1 MKAFW
6 TLYWKEFKSNKIIML
21 YIIIFYF
28 GFGLSM
34 PFLQYRIS
42 IPKIELSYFLLGF
55 SVTSLFIIPLA
66 IFFLLASEKRE
77 NSSNL
82 IFSLPT
88 KRYLII
94 LSQFTVIIS
103 YFILISTGYFIIFAF
118 SGVFHRMSFS
128 EYLILY
134 YFTVIPVF
142 FMISSIISF
151 IMALNS
157 IIKRYRVALGIVF
170 ANALLLFCLALN
182 QFVKN
187 SLRWSLFYMGS
198 EQFLD
203 KTFKS
208 FFGFG
213 ISHYHYMHVYWWLV
227 RIIRDC
233 SIYAVSLLFLF
244 IGMYL
249 YEKYADV

>member
-6 TLYWKEFKSNKIIML
+6 TLYWKEFKSNKIILL

-28 GFGLSM
+28 GLSM
-34 PFLQYRIS
+34 PFKEYRIP
-42 IPKIELSYFLLGF
+42 IPSIELSYFLWMF
-55 SVTSLFIIPLA
+55 SFTSLLIFPLA

-82 IFSLPT
+82 IFSLPS

-103 YFILISTGYFIIFAF
+103 YFILISTGYFIIFVPFDDVF
-118 SGVFHRMSFS
+118 SQMSFS
-128 EYLILY
+128 EHLILY

-170 ANALLLFCLALN
+170 TNVLLLFCLALN

-203 KTFKS
+203 KAFKS

-227 RIIRDC
+227 GLIRDC

-249 YEKYADV
+249 FEKYAEV